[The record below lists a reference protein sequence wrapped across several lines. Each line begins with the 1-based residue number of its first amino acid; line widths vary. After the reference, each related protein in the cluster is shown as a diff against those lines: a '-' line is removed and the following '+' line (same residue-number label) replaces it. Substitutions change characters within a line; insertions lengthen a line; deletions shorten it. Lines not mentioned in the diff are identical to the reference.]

1 MANPRSLVYAL
12 YTHWDT
18 VEVLVR
24 LSREFAV
31 LTSDQVLGCIAKV
44 SPQLDAEAQGG
55 ALRAMVNADI
65 LQPCARSSDL
75 QLNAYVLDFVRGL
88 TREHE
93 LGLAAVLQAR
103 VTAIREAT
111 EALNEGMQGIDMDRA
126 RGAANKL
133 AELFRQISLQLDQDR
148 HALLELAE
156 DAKSAD
162 ASMPIAQR
170 YRRVLEAY
178 DHYVEPMNQMMDTGP
193 QGTFYRYLEDA
204 ERSLDLAFEQLS
216 VQGGLYS
223 HRLQLRQVA
232 HQTKELRR
240 FGRLIAQQ
248 CADTVLPLREE
259 MRQHNAL
266 TSAVSLLLG
275 QVRKRGLRRALS
287 RHAAGTTL
295 PVWRNERGFRLQ
307 LGDEVRAVMAAAQ
320 QYQPQS
326 VAFPQDEPGNAPQ
339 LLEHVDE
346 AAIRQQLRS
355 SLPVDS
361 LLDWLHTHH
370 GHLQD
375 ATLLR
380 LFHELQ
386 HESNWQIEASE
397 HPETT
402 TLQAIRVLH
411 HPHQIGRAH
420 V

>member
-326 VAFPQDEPGNAPQ
+326 VAFPQDEPGNAPP

-386 HESNWQIEASE
+386 HESSWQIEASE

-411 HPHQIGRAH
+411 HPHRVSIPE
-420 V
+420 

>member
-111 EALNEGMQGIDMDRA
+111 EALNEGMQGADMDRV

-232 HQTKELRR
+232 HQAKELRR

-259 MRQHNAL
+259 VRQHNAL

-287 RHAAGTTL
+287 RHTASTAM

-320 QYQPQS
+320 HYQPQS
-326 VAFPQDEPGNAPQ
+326 VAFPQDEPGNAPP

-361 LLDWLHTHH
+361 LLDWLHAHH

-386 HESNWQIEASE
+386 NESSWQIEASE

-411 HPHQIGRAH
+411 HPHRVSIPE
-420 V
+420 

>member
-18 VEVLVR
+18 VEALVR

-44 SPQLDAEAQGG
+44 SPQLDAEAQGA
-55 ALRAMVNADI
+55 ALRALVSSDI

-75 QLNAYVLDFVRGL
+75 ALNAYVLDFVRGL

-103 VTAIREAT
+103 VAAIREAT
-111 EALNEGMQGIDMDRA
+111 QALNEGMQGADMDQA
-126 RGAANKL
+126 RGAANRL
-133 AELFRQISLQLDQDR
+133 AELFRQINLQLDQDR

-156 DAKSAD
+156 QAKSSD

-178 DHYVEPMNQMMDTGP
+178 DQYVEPMNQMMDTGP

-232 HQTKELRR
+232 HQAKELRR

-259 MRQHNAL
+259 LRQHNAL
-266 TSAVSLLLG
+266 TRAVSLLLG
-275 QVRKRGLRRALS
+275 QVRKRGLRRALY
-287 RHAAGTTL
+287 RKTAASSL
-295 PVWRNERGFRLQ
+295 PVWRNDRRLRVQ
-307 LGDEVRAVMAAAQ
+307 LGDEVRAVMAAAWR
-320 QYQPQS
+320 YEPQS
-326 VAFPQDEPGNAPQ
+326 VAFPLDDPGNAPAP
-339 LLEHVDE
+339 LEQVDE
-346 AAIRQQLRS
+346 AAIREKLRS
-355 SLPVDS
+355 SLPVAS
-361 LLDWLHTHH
+361 LLDWLNAHYE
-370 GHLQD
+370 HLQD

-386 HESNWQIEASE
+386 HEGSWHIQASE
-397 HPETT
+397 YAQTT
-402 TLQAIRVLH
+402 TLQTIRVLH
-411 HPHQIGRAH
+411 HPHR
-420 V
+420 VSVSE

>member
-1 MANPRSLVYAL
+1 MANPRSLVHTL
-12 YTHWDT
+12 YNHWDT

-44 SPQLDAEAQGG
+44 SPQLDAEAQGA

-75 QLNAYVLDFVRGL
+75 QLNAYVLDFVHGL

-111 EALNEGMQGIDMDRA
+111 EALNEGMLGADMDRV

-216 VQGGLYS
+216 MQGGLYS

-232 HQTKELRR
+232 HQAKELRR

-287 RHAAGTTL
+287 RHTADTAL

-307 LGDEVRAVMAAAQ
+307 LGDEVRAIMAAAR

-326 VAFPQDEPGNAPQ
+326 VAFPQDEPSDAPP

-346 AAIRQQLRS
+346 AAIREHLQR
-355 SLPVDS
+355 SLPVES
-361 LLDWLHTHH
+361 LLDWLNTHH

-386 HESNWQIEASE
+386 HESALHFEALE
-397 HPETT
+397 QPGKT
-402 TLQAIRVLH
+402 TLQTIRVLH
-411 HPHQIGRAH
+411 HPHR
-420 V
+420 VSFRE

>member
-1 MANPRSLVYAL
+1 MANPRSLIYAL

-44 SPQLDAEAQGG
+44 SPQLDAEALGG

-103 VTAIREAT
+103 VAAIREAT

-162 ASMPIAQR
+162 ASMPIAKR

-178 DHYVEPMNQMMDTGP
+178 DQYVEPMNQMMDTGP

-232 HQTKELRR
+232 HQAKELRR

-326 VAFPQDEPGNAPQ
+326 VAFPQDEPGNAPP

-346 AAIRQQLRS
+346 SAIRQQLS
-355 SLPVDS
+355 NSLPVDS

-375 ATLLR
+375 GTLLR

-386 HESNWQIEASE
+386 HEGSWQIEAGA

-411 HPHQIGRAH
+411 YPHR
-420 V
+420 VSNPE

>member
-1 MANPRSLVYAL
+1 MPNPRSLVYAL
-12 YTHWDT
+12 YTHWDA

-31 LTSDQVLGCIAKV
+31 LTTEQVLGCIAQAA
-44 SPQLDAEAQGG
+44 PQLDLEAQGA

-93 LGLAAVLQAR
+93 LGLTAVLQAR
-103 VTAIREAT
+103 VAAIREAT
-111 EALNEGMQGIDMDRA
+111 EALNQGMQGADLDRA

-232 HQTKELRR
+232 HQAKELRR

-287 RHAAGTTL
+287 RHTVGTEM

-307 LGDEVRAVMAAAQ
+307 LGDEVRSVMAAAQ
-320 QYQPQS
+320 QYRPQS
-326 VAFPQDEPGNAPQ
+326 VAFPQDEPGNAPP

-355 SLPVDS
+355 SLPVGS

-386 HESNWQIEASE
+386 HEGSWQIEVSE

-411 HPHQIGRAH
+411 HPHRVSIPE
-420 V
+420 

>member
-1 MANPRSLVYAL
+1 MANPRSLIYAL
-12 YTHWDT
+12 YVHWDT

-24 LSREFAV
+24 LSREFAG
-31 LTSDQVLGCIAKV
+31 LTTEQVLGCIAKV
-44 SPQLDAEAQGG
+44 APQLDAEAQGA

-103 VTAIREAT
+103 VAAIREAT
-111 EALNEGMQGIDMDRA
+111 EGLNEGMQAADMDRA

-162 ASMPIAQR
+162 ANMPIAQR

-232 HQTKELRR
+232 HQAKELRR

-259 MRQHNAL
+259 VRQHNAL

-287 RHAAGTTL
+287 RHTADTAM

-326 VAFPQDEPGNAPQ
+326 VAFPQDDPGNAPP

-355 SLPVDS
+355 SLPVGS

-386 HESNWQIEASE
+386 HEGSWQIEASA

-411 HPHQIGRAH
+411 HPHRVSIPE
-420 V
+420 

>member
-31 LTSDQVLGCIAKV
+31 LTTEQVLGCITKV
-44 SPQLDAEAQGG
+44 APQLDAEAQGA

-65 LQPCARSSDL
+65 LQSCARSSDL

-111 EALNEGMQGIDMDRA
+111 EALNEGMQGADMDRV

-162 ASMPIAQR
+162 AGMPIAQR

-232 HQTKELRR
+232 HQAKELRR

-370 GHLQD
+370 SHLQD
-375 ATLLR
+375 GTLLR

-386 HESNWQIEASE
+386 HESSWQIEASE

-411 HPHQIGRAH
+411 HPHRVSIPE
-420 V
+420 

>member
-1 MANPRSLVYAL
+1 MATPRSLAYAL
-12 YTHWDT
+12 YTHWDI

-24 LSREFAV
+24 LSREFVV
-31 LTSDQVLGCIAKV
+31 LTHDQVLSCMAKV
-44 SPQLDAEAQGG
+44 SPQLDTEAQGA
-55 ALRAMVNADI
+55 ALRSLVNADI
-65 LQPCARSSDL
+65 LQLCARSSDL

-103 VTAIREAT
+103 VAAIREAT
-111 EALNEGMQGIDMDRA
+111 EALNEGIPGADMDQVQV
-126 RGAANKL
+126 AANKL

-156 DAKSAD
+156 DAKSTD

-178 DHYVEPMNQMMDTGP
+178 DQYVEPMNQMMDTGP

-232 HQTKELRR
+232 YQAKELRR

-248 CADTVLPLREE
+248 CADTLLPLREE

-287 RHAAGTTL
+287 RHTADTAL
-295 PVWRNERGFRLQ
+295 PVWRHERGFRLQ
-307 LGDEVRAVMAAAQ
+307 LGDEVRAVMAAAR

-326 VAFPQDEPGNAPQ
+326 VAFPQDEPGNAPP

-346 AAIRQQLRS
+346 ATIREHLKR
-355 SLPVDS
+355 SLPVES
-361 LLDWLHTHH
+361 LLDWLNTHH

-386 HESNWQIEASE
+386 HESTWHIAASE
-397 HPETT
+397 RPEKT

-411 HPHQIGRAH
+411 HPHR
-420 V
+420 VSLPE

>member
-111 EALNEGMQGIDMDRA
+111 EALNEGMQGADMDRV

-162 ASMPIAQR
+162 ASMPIAKR

-178 DHYVEPMNQMMDTGP
+178 DQYVEPMNQMMDTGP

-232 HQTKELRR
+232 HQAKELRR

-259 MRQHNAL
+259 LRQHNAL

-287 RHAAGTTL
+287 CPTGDTAL

-307 LGDEVRAVMAAAQ
+307 LGDEVRAVMAAAR

-326 VAFPQDEPGNAPQ
+326 VAFPQDEPDNTPP

-346 AAIRQQLRS
+346 SAIRAHLQR
-355 SLPVDS
+355 SLPVES
-361 LLDWLHTHH
+361 LLDWLNTHH

-386 HESNWQIEASE
+386 HDSAWLVEACE
-397 HPETT
+397 QPEKT
-402 TLQAIRVLH
+402 TLQTIRILH
-411 HPHQIGRAH
+411 HPHR
-420 V
+420 VSFRE

>member
-31 LTSDQVLGCIAKV
+31 LTTEQVLGCITKV
-44 SPQLDAEAQGG
+44 APQLDAEAQGA

-65 LQPCARSSDL
+65 LQSCARSSDL

-111 EALNEGMQGIDMDRA
+111 EALNEGMQGADMDRV

-178 DHYVEPMNQMMDTGP
+178 DQYVEPMNQMMDTGP

-204 ERSLDLAFEQLS
+204 ERSLDLAFEQLT

-232 HQTKELRR
+232 HQAKELRR

-287 RHAAGTTL
+287 RHDAGTTL

-326 VAFPQDEPGNAPQ
+326 VAFPQDDPGNAPP

-375 ATLLR
+375 GTLLR

-386 HESNWQIEASE
+386 HESSWQIEASE

-411 HPHQIGRAH
+411 HPHRVSIPE
-420 V
+420 

>member
-1 MANPRSLVYAL
+1 MATPRSLVHAL

-31 LTSDQVLGCIAKV
+31 LTTDQVLGCIAKI
-44 SPQLDAEAQGG
+44 SPQLDTEAQGA

-65 LQPCARSSDL
+65 LQPCARSNDL

-103 VTAIREAT
+103 IAAIREAT
-111 EALNEGMQGIDMDRA
+111 EALNEGMQGTDMDRV

-156 DAKSAD
+156 EAKSAD

-178 DHYVEPMNQMMDTGP
+178 DQYVEPMNQMMDTGP

-204 ERSLDLAFEQLS
+204 ERSLDLALEQLS

-232 HQTKELRR
+232 HQAKELRR

-248 CADTVLPLREE
+248 CADTLLPLREE

-266 TSAVSLLLG
+266 TSAISLLLG

-287 RHAAGTTL
+287 HHTADTAM

-307 LGDEVRAVMAAAQ
+307 LGDEVRAVMAAAR
-320 QYQPQS
+320 QYEPQS
-326 VAFPQDEPGNAPQ
+326 VAFPQDEPSDAPP
-339 LLEHVDE
+339 LLEQVNE
-346 AAIRQQLRS
+346 SAIRTHLQH
-355 SLPVDS
+355 SLPVDN
-361 LLDWLHTHH
+361 LLDWLTSHH

-380 LFHELQ
+380 LFPELQ
-386 HESNWQIEASE
+386 HEGNWHIEASDQ
-397 HPETT
+397 PEKT
-402 TLQAIRVLH
+402 TLQTIRVLH
-411 HPHQIGRAH
+411 HPHRVRLRG
-420 V
+420 

>member
-1 MANPRSLVYAL
+1 M
-12 YTHWDT
+12 
-18 VEVLVR
+18 
-24 LSREFAV
+24 
-31 LTSDQVLGCIAKV
+31 LTTEQVLGCIAKV
-44 SPQLDAEAQGG
+44 APQMDAEAQGA

-65 LQPCARSSDL
+65 LQPCARSNDL

-103 VTAIREAT
+103 VAAIREAT
-111 EALNEGMQGIDMDRA
+111 EGLNEGMQAADMDRA

-162 ASMPIAQR
+162 AGMPIAQR

-232 HQTKELRR
+232 HQAKELRR

-326 VAFPQDEPGNAPQ
+326 VAFPQDDPGNAPP

-411 HPHQIGRAH
+411 HPHRVSIPE
-420 V
+420 